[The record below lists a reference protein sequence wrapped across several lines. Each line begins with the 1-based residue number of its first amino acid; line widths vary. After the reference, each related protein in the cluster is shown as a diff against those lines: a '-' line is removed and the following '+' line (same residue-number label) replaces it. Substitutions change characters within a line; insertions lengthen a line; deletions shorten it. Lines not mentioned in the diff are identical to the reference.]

1 MKMKSDLV
9 FNRTSFKFFV
19 KMIKIESLEIQRTG
33 LKIELDVSY
42 FILFLKIEI
51 KISFCNQELYNT
63 LLLLV
68 LGSS

>member
-19 KMIKIESLEIQRTG
+19 KIIKIESLEIQRTG

-51 KISFCNQELYNT
+51 KISF
-63 LLLLV
+63 
-68 LGSS
+68 

>member
-19 KMIKIESLEIQRTG
+19 KIIKIESLEIQRTG

-51 KISFCNQELYNT
+51 KISFWNQELYKT
-63 LLLLV
+63 LCYY
-68 LGSS
+68 

>member
-1 MKMKSDLV
+1 MKSDLV
-9 FNRTSFKFFV
+9 FNRTRFKFFV

-51 KISFCNQELYNT
+51 KISF
-63 LLLLV
+63 
-68 LGSS
+68 